1 MDSIEFKKLK
11 LQSVMAI
18 ASFTMGSII
27 ALVCLFVLPPL
38 GEIASTAISIV
49 SEFLVLAGALLGVSA
64 SFDLKL
70 KRFEADIIRQ
80 RDIESSEVE

>member
-80 RDIESSEVE
+80 RDIESREVE